1 MRNRHL
7 NCFFLLLSSLLP
19 MASWSSDAHISGFGT
34 VAYSYESEDDIGF
47 MRDLSHPYNS
57 SVNGFWLSDSRFGL
71 QFDYSINN
79 QWRTA
84 LQIIAKDRSS
94 EEWGDVLEIAFL
106 GYQPNESWDFRVGR
120 VAPDAFWATETRN
133 IDYGHNWVRPPL
145 EVYSWLAFQSVDGI
159 DVLYH
164 TYSSNIDWYFGSQ
177 FGVIHTNVESSSGDL
192 IKTTGSPLMSL
203 SVKAVWDEWRI
214 RTALIYTP
222 NLSSST
228 ASSTQVVLDQ
238 LNAVVALP
246 LPTEVADEASS
257 LANALVIEDEGVLY
271 AQLGLEYF
279 TGNWLVSSEVV
290 SIQSEHD
297 KVIIPSG
304 IGSYLSVAYYTNGW
318 SPYVIASLFSPD
330 IDPQS
335 AQSNWGSFDPALGYL
350 QNLVIDNINT
360 SRVDQQTW
368 SVGVRWDLMSNIA
381 IKAQVDFI
389 EIAPNGYGLW
399 ANETSL
405 NSMETK
411 LELYTLSL
419 NFIF

>member
-1 MRNRHL
+1 
-7 NCFFLLLSSLLP
+7 

-47 MRDLSHPYNS
+47 MRDLSHPYDP
-57 SVNGFWLSDSRFGL
+57 SVNGSWLSDSRFGL

-164 TYSSNIDWYFGSQ
+164 TYISNIDWYFGSQ

-203 SVKAVWDEWRI
+203 SVKAVWGEWRI

-222 NLSSST
+222 DLSSSLSPS
-228 ASSTQVVLDQ
+228 SSTQAAIDS
-238 LNAVVALP
+238 LNGVAAINFSP
-246 LPTEVADEASS
+246 EITEEASS
-257 LANALVIEDEGVLY
+257 LASALSIEDEGVLY

-279 TGNWLVSSEVV
+279 TGDWLVSSEVV
-290 SIQSEHD
+290 SIQSEHGQ
-297 KVIIPSG
+297 VIIPSG
-304 IGSYLSVAYYTNGW
+304 IGSYLSVAYYNNGW
-318 SPYVIASLFSPD
+318 TPYVIASMFSPD
-330 IDPQS
+330 IGPQKAKS
-335 AQSNWGSFDPALGYL
+335 DWGTVGPSLSGL
-350 QNLVIDNINT
+350 QNTIINNINS
-360 SRVDQQTW
+360 SRVDQHTL
-368 SVGVRWDLMSNIA
+368 SVGIRWDVMSNIA